1 MSSGDSETPP
11 TYYFSGM
18 TFNPDFYTTSTS
30 TYITKVTGKKYFLS
44 YPTAQGDETID
55 RIYTQNISSITPTE
69 NFNFLDSQTANIYIG
84 ENTTGTSGQIIQ
96 IGAPALTNTKIG
108 DLSIIAN
115 SINNATNSGTRGVK
129 IADAQTASGAD
140 LDLGVHANRLGDINI
155 GTGNTSAAPNIN
167 IGAVTGSTRAGATIS
182 IGQLT
187 TNAISIG
194 HSTANVTISSS
205 SGSIKTPA
213 LTTGTFSAS
222 SSITANGGITIPSG
236 KTLTANG
243 GIISSSINTATGGT
257 MAIGASSTGG
267 ITIGAVNAPTTI
279 AGLLTADGGLKLN
292 AGDLITANGGL
303 TLGGAYGITL
313 TTTSYTPIST
323 QLGYIGRAYN
333 QNTVNYSTGTV
344 GSDIV
349 NTGTVL
355 AIGIYQMMWTV
366 SVNNWT
372 NGTSAYMNFSFNT
385 SGAISMYGVPQ
396 TSGLLPPT
404 SGSDFIMQLQGVTNS
419 NTQFATFN
427 FSCIVKSTLA
437 SQEINLRGKINT
449 GTNTAT
455 TPPGYGQVTWIKI
468 A

>member
-1 MSSGDSETPP
+1 LDRILREIIIIINLISKFIIISQMSGDAETPP

-18 TFNPDFYTTSTS
+18 TFNPDFYTSSTS

-129 IADAQTASGAD
+129 IADAQTDSGAD
-140 LDLGVHANRLGDINI
+140 LDLGAHVNRLGDINI

-182 IGQLT
+182 IGRFT

-222 SSITANGGITIPSG
+222 SSISANGGITIPSG

-243 GIISSSINTATGGT
+243 GIIASTINTATGGT

-267 ITIGAVNAPTTI
+267 ITIGAGNAPTTI

-292 AGDLITANGGL
+292 AGD
-303 TLGGAYGITL
+303 
-313 TTTSYTPIST
+313 
-323 QLGYIGRAYN
+323 
-333 QNTVNYSTGTV
+333 
-344 GSDIV
+344 
-349 NTGTVL
+349 
-355 AIGIYQMMWTV
+355 
-366 SVNNWT
+366 
-372 NGTSAYMNFSFNT
+372 
-385 SGAISMYGVPQ
+385 
-396 TSGLLPPT
+396 
-404 SGSDFIMQLQGVTNS
+404 
-419 NTQFATFN
+419 
-427 FSCIVKSTLA
+427 
-437 SQEINLRGKINT
+437 
-449 GTNTAT
+449 
-455 TPPGYGQVTWIKI
+455 
-468 A
+468 